1 MEQRVLTIE
10 TREKLGKGI
19 CRRLRENGRIPAV
32 VYGKGI
38 ESVAVSVDKKE
49 LEAAIAGE
57 GGRNNLLTLKGATAL
72 DGKIVIVAD
81 MACSPLKGSM
91 LHVDL
96 HNISLQEKVK
106 VKVPISITEIAKGVK
121 EGGIQ
126 DIVRHEIE
134 VECLPT
140 EIPEHI
146 EVDVTE
152 LGLGESLHV
161 SDLQLPLGLK
171 VLDDP
176 SATVVNIVGKVKQEG
191 EAVEEEVEETE

>member
-32 VYGKGI
+32 VYGKGLDP
-38 ESVAVSVDKKE
+38 VAVSVDKKE

-57 GGRNNLLTLKGATAL
+57 GGRNNLLTLKGGGGL

-81 MACSPLKGSM
+81 MARNALKATT

-106 VKVPISITEIAKGVK
+106 VKVPIAISAIAKGVK

-134 VECLPT
+134 IECLPT
-140 EIPEHI
+140 EIPETI
-146 EVDVTE
+146 EVDVTD

-161 SDLQLPLGLK
+161 SALQLPEGLK
-171 VLDDP
+171 ILDDP
-176 SATVVNIVGKVKQEG
+176 NATIVNIVGKAK
-191 EAVEEEVEETE
+191 EAEEVAEEVEEAE

>member
-32 VYGKGI
+32 VYGKGL
-38 ESVAVSVDKKE
+38 EPVSVSLDKKE
-49 LEAAIAGE
+49 LETAISGE
-57 GGRNNLLTLKGATAL
+57 GGRNNLLTLKGSAGL

-81 MACSPLKGSM
+81 MTRNALKGTV

-96 HNISLQEKVK
+96 HNISLRENVK
-106 VKVPISITEIAKGVK
+106 VKVPIAISTVAKGIK

-134 VECLPT
+134 IECLPT
-140 EIPEHI
+140 EIPETI

-161 SDLQLPLGLK
+161 SALQLPEGLK
-171 VLDDP
+171 ILDDP
-176 SATVVNIVGKVKQEG
+176 NATIVNIVGKAK
-191 EAVEEEVEETE
+191 EAEEVEEGAAEEAE